1 MSVHREEKSLQV
13 KILNKSHLEVLVQ
26 REKTRGEAPL
36 GFLRHT
42 ISKLRFFPKTHNFFA
57 YFEKSI
63 KNTVAGVELLCKMIR
78 NKDQRPS
85 LVTQLKEYEHIGDKI
100 THDVIDLLHE
110 TFLTPF
116 DRTDIHTLVVKLDD
130 IMDLAYY
137 IGNRLT
143 RYNVTKM
150 PNELDKLATILLRST
165 KELSGALTN
174 LQNIKNVQ
182 QVLKHC
188 IEINRLEN
196 EADEKVNSVIG
207 DLFNN
212 SWDVMEV
219 IKLKEL
225 IENLEAAADK
235 CEDVANI
242 IESIILKHS

>member
-1 MSVHREEKSLQV
+1 
-13 KILNKSHLEVLVQ
+13 
-26 REKTRGEAPL
+26 
-36 GFLRHT
+36 
-42 ISKLRFFPKTHNFFA
+42 
-57 YFEKSI
+57 
-63 KNTVAGVELLCKMIR
+63 
-78 NKDQRPS
+78 
-85 LVTQLKEYEHIGDKI
+85 
-100 THDVIDLLHE
+100 
-110 TFLTPF
+110 
-116 DRTDIHTLVVKLDD
+116 
-130 IMDLAYY
+130 
-137 IGNRLT
+137 
-143 RYNVTKM
+143 M

-174 LQNIKNVQ
+174 LQNTKNVQ